1 MNTTTNTN
9 VRRDGVI
16 TAIGIIVLL
25 IGTATG
31 NALAMSAA
39 ALVALAAIAIVFR
52 NKSGSRIL
60 ASIAT
65 ALVVGIAVAAV
76 MAKV

>member
-1 MNTTTNTN
+1 MNTTTDTN

-25 IGTATG
+25 IATATG
-31 NALAMSAA
+31 NAFAMLAA

-60 ASIAT
+60 AAIAT